1 MQVTVVRPSELG
13 RSEAGQWRAFQASSL
28 TMSQP
33 FLSLSYARVWEA
45 AKPSARVAVVEDS
58 GRIEA
63 FIPFEIGDGRIASPL
78 GGAYT
83 AIDGM
88 VTSGAPLDMRA
99 VVRKAGLRGWRFDRA
114 PVDQKA
120 LDAHRYS
127 GSHHCRT
134 VSYVDLSGGYDK
146 YLSDLSDGTRKRIA
160 RTEAYRRALQRKMG
174 EVSFEWSNPKPE
186 YFDQL
191 FQWKSDQ
198 FRNARRTVEDP
209 VVMPALRELAF
220 MDNDD
225 CRGLM
230 GVLSAGE
237 QTAAVTMC
245 LEGPGVIALYTLGY
259 NPEFARFS
267 AGTMQLLD
275 LIRDAVTHGIAM
287 VDFGA
292 DYTVT
297 ENTYKDRFRNATY
310 ELTGGAVWASRIEA
324 KARSIYRMAKYRG

>member
-13 RSEAGQWRAFQASSL
+13 RSEAEQWRAFQGSSL
-28 TMSQP
+28 MLSHP
-33 FLSLSYARVWEA
+33 FLSLSYARVWGT
-45 AKPSARVAVVEDS
+45 AKPGARVAVVEDS

-83 AIDGM
+83 AVDGL
-88 VTSGAPLDMRA
+88 VTSGAPLNMRS
-99 VVRKAGLRGWRFDRA
+99 VVRKANLRGWRFERA
-114 PVDQKA
+114 PVGQKA
-120 LDAHRYS
+120 LDPHRYT
-127 GSHHCRT
+127 GPQHCRT
-134 VSYVDLSGGYDK
+134 VSYVDLSRGYDK
-146 YLSDLSDGTRKRIA
+146 YLSGLSDGTRKRIA
-160 RTEAYRRALQRKMG
+160 RTEAYRRALQRKLG
-174 EVSFEWSNPKPE
+174 SVSFEWSNPKPE

-198 FRNARRTVEDP
+198 FRNARETAENP
-209 VVMPALRELAF
+209 AVMSVLRELAF

-225 CRGLM
+225 CRGLI

-237 QTAAVTMC
+237 QTAAMTMC

-275 LIRDAVTHGIAM
+275 LIRDAVTHGINM
-287 VDFGA
+287 VDFGT